1 MFCERCGLNFL
12 PKQSMCT
19 RCGAAASRHWLQLV
33 GLTSL
38 MLAFASNSVLA
49 WFMLPRYIGPHGHA
63 HGLFHAW
70 LWMDDKFALYG
81 WVPLAIALLTWDFV
95 VLRGSRRPKVRG
107 WVTRKLLTFSLVAG
121 VTPFIPTWVPAG
133 QPPQNFLS
141 MIRRHPGLPLAL
153 AWAVVLVV
161 ISLVCCDAETR
172 DSLLGHGKVLSF
184 IGVAALFLLLIMTM
198 VGWSIA

>member
-12 PKQSMCT
+12 PKQSVCT

-33 GLTSL
+33 GLVSL
-38 MLAFASNSVLA
+38 MLAFATNSLLG
-49 WFMLPRYIGPHGHA
+49 WFLLPRLVGSA
-63 HGLFHAW
+63 HSHRIFHAW
-70 LWMDDKFALYG
+70 LWMDDKVALYG
-81 WVPLAIALLTWDFV
+81 WVPVAIALLAWDFL

-121 VTPFIPTWVPAG
+121 VTPFIPSWVPAG
-133 QPPQNFLS
+133 QPSQNFFTL
-141 MIRRHPGLPLAL
+141 IRSHPGLPLGL

-161 ISLVCCDAETR
+161 ISLVCFEAETR
-172 DSLLGHGKVLSF
+172 DSLLGQGKVLSL
-184 IGVAALFLLLIMTM
+184 IGVGTLFLLLALTI